1 MAMDVLRIK
10 VAEASG
16 WRIFDEQ
23 GNPIAY
29 PFNEVDL
36 SGIPPGGAMDEPVPS
51 YTTSMDACM
60 ELLEETR
67 WYKDSLGNWYETQ
80 VDIELEA
87 GIWRVFIYT
96 KEDLITAWNGCGET
110 LPEAICK
117 AYLAWKGDSQ

>member
-10 VAEASG
+10 VAEARG

-36 SGIPPGGAMDEPVPS
+36 SGIPPGEAMDEPVPS

-60 ELLEETR
+60 ELLDELSENNVSWMLENYGKSGYRFIIIFDEER
-67 WYKDSLGNWYETQ
+67 ALAFRSDQ
-80 VDIELEA
+80 
-87 GIWRVFIYT
+87 
-96 KEDLITAWNGCGET
+96 
-110 LPEAICK
+110 ICM
-117 AYLAWKGDSQ
+117 AVCDGYMAWKEEQ